1 MVKDF
6 RAFVLRGNVV
16 DLAVGVVIGAAF
28 GTIVAALV
36 ADFLT
41 PLIGAIVGKQSFAN
55 LSFKVNSADFLY
67 GDFINKL
74 LSFLLIAAV
83 VFYLVVKPMNYLMTR
98 ARREPPAEPDTTKC
112 PECLSVI
119 PIAARRCAYC
129 TALQPGAATP

>member
-1 MVKDF
+1 MFKDF

-28 GTIVAALV
+28 GAIVAALV

-41 PLIGAIVGKQSFAN
+41 PLITAIVGKPTFADQYFEIN
-55 LSFKVNSADFLY
+55 TSKFMY

-74 LSFLLIAAV
+74 LSFLLIAAA
-83 VFYLVVKPMNYLMTR
+83 VFFLVIKPMNYLMTR

-112 PECLSVI
+112 PKCLSVI
-119 PIAARRCAYC
+119 PAGARRCAYC
-129 TALQPGAATP
+129 TAVQPGAATT